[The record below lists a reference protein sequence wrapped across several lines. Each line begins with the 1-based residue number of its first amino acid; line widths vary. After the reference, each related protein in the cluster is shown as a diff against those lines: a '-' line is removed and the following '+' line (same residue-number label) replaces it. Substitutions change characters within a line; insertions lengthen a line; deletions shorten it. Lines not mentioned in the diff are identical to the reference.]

1 VGRDPDSGARAPSDG
16 MAGTPTL
23 TEWQG
28 SPIRRPEDPKKLES
42 SRLTWGRGARSETR
56 RTVRRY
62 FEVSGFGH
70 LDRKNPT
77 WGFLNP
83 DLVSVTP
90 ILAPRRTNSGARAP
104 SDGMAGT
111 PTLTEWQAQPQ
122 NRVRI

>member
-1 VGRDPDSGARAPSDG
+1 M
-16 MAGTPTL
+16 MAGPPTL

-28 SPIRRPEDPKKLES
+28 SPMRVVPKKLV
-42 SRLTWGRGARSETR
+42 LTPHVGPWGEIGKTR

-90 ILAPRRTNSGARAP
+90 ILAPRRTNSGAVRRR
-104 SDGMAGT
+104 
-111 PTLTEWQAQPQ
+111 TEWQGRRP
-122 NRVRI
+122 